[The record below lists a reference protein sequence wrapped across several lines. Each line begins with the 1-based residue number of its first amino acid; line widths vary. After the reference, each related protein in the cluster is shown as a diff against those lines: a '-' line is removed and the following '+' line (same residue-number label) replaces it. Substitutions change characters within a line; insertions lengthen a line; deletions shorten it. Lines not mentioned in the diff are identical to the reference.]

1 MTIADPTPNSFRNQ
15 PDERDDDENRR
26 RAAMLRQLMV
36 LPLAPGQNRLM
47 ISHRA
52 NIAQAFGK
60 EWFDVKEGEASIFRI
75 ENGTYTLIA
84 RLQLDEWSRISSA
97 FRR

>member
-1 MTIADPTPNSFRNQ
+1 
-15 PDERDDDENRR
+15 
-26 RAAMLRQLMV
+26 
-36 LPLAPGQNRLM
+36 M

-84 RLQLDEWSRISSA
+84 RLQTR
-97 FRR
+97 